1 MGLGIAASTDA
12 GEPGDLLSP
21 HSAATRCF
29 SCQLLRTCSMTDRHR
44 GYNQELTVYFP
55 VPRGVHSMRCGGG
68 EGSTKSGKHHEKKGH
83 IAKYFVL

>member
-1 MGLGIAASTDA
+1 
-12 GEPGDLLSP
+12 
-21 HSAATRCF
+21 
-29 SCQLLRTCSMTDRHR
+29 MTDRHR